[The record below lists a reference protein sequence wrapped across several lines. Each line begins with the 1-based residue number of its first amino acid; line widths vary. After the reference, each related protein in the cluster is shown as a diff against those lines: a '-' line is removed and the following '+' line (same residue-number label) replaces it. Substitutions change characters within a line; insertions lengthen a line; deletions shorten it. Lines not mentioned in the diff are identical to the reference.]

1 MRKDVHMAPF
11 RSIFLLF
18 TCLCL
23 LLTTACTA
31 KPISDKSALCAGAI
45 CDDASFLY
53 CVRNREVWKID
64 KATYTVS
71 ATGLPAMCICYA
83 DGALY
88 RLYEETLY
96 RNDEAIATPQN
107 GALWDTFVTG
117 SFGCWLSS
125 SILNRSYLCAKPGN
139 TGAWEETADRFPVID
154 NHGDLRFIEIRKE
167 GGSFVYIMDAI
178 PLYTEPHGFT
188 PYNDRFFLYNGNVYF
203 TVGEKLYVVSLQ
215 SGQKTEKPYNADEIL
230 AVGHDAI
237 YFRYGDQLLR
247 ESISSG
253 DMSVCTSALSDTAD
267 FYVDSYQDTV
277 YILSTEGETVSCSAA
292 AFQAYTP

>member
-107 GALWDTFVTG
+107 GALWVPLSRATLDV
-117 SFGCWLSS
+117 GC
-125 SILNRSYLCAKPGN
+125 
-139 TGAWEETADRFPVID
+139 
-154 NHGDLRFIEIRKE
+154 
-167 GGSFVYIMDAI
+167 
-178 PLYTEPHGFT
+178 
-188 PYNDRFFLYNGNVYF
+188 
-203 TVGEKLYVVSLQ
+203 
-215 SGQKTEKPYNADEIL
+215 
-230 AVGHDAI
+230 
-237 YFRYGDQLLR
+237 
-247 ESISSG
+247 
-253 DMSVCTSALSDTAD
+253 
-267 FYVDSYQDTV
+267 
-277 YILSTEGETVSCSAA
+277 
-292 AFQAYTP
+292 QAPS